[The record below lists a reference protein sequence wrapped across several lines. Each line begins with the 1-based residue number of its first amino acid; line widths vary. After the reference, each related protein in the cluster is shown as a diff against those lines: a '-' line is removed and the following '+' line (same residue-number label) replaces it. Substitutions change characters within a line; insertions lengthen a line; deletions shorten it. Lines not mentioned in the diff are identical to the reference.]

1 MDAQCPLLGEHVGGC
16 LNQKHDCLSDL
27 SDHQIHVPLVS
38 EYINKSP
45 LVSFHIMLFFLHSL
59 PQLFPSFPNDPT
71 CRTRETGLNMGNC
84 MRGSSVQTAKVAS

>member
-1 MDAQCPLLGEHVGGC
+1 MLDAQCPLFGEHVGGC

-45 LVSFHIMLFFLHSL
+45 LVSCHIMLFFFCI
-59 PQLFPSFPNDPT
+59 PYPNF
-71 CRTRETGLNMGNC
+71 
-84 MRGSSVQTAKVAS
+84 SQ